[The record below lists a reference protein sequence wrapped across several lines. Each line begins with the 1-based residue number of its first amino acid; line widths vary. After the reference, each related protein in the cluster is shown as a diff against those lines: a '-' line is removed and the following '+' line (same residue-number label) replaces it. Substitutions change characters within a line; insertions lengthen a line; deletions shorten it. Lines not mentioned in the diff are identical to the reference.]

1 MVSLNDKMVQYRIKN
16 KLSMRELAKK
26 CGVSYPTIQRIES
39 GKTKPNR
46 VTAAKILIVIEK

>member
-39 GKTKPNR
+39 GKVKPNR